1 MKLKNKLILSFLFS
15 ILISIFI
22 IGFIAN
28 SMINKRF
35 DIYLVEEQQN
45 KLQSIS
51 DDINA
56 LYNLNGYKLYE
67 TDINSYASLENI
79 YIEIKDL
86 RGNTIYYSSNRNGM
100 MGMGGRMHGRMHGG
114 MMGMRPIPEGKYTE
128 KTFPLLED
136 KTQVGVLVIGYID
149 NSYLTEE
156 ALVFKDTLSNSIF
169 ISAIFSVLIGLGT
182 SIVLA
187 KSLTTPLIDIRNTA
201 IEMRKGNLSKR
212 SKINSNT
219 REILELSDSINYLG
233 ETLASQEN
241 IRRKYAQDISHE
253 LRTPLSTLKSHLEA
267 IIDKVWEPNEEHLTI
282 LMNEIDRLSSLI
294 DDLKDSFKLE
304 GAKLDLNKSE
314 FNLSA
319 ELKQIVESFAPL
331 YGKGGFSL
339 EINLEDNKHIY
350 MDRDKFKQIMYNL
363 LSNSIKYLNQNGK
376 VKVNLRELNSQL
388 IIEVADN
395 GIGIKEDELPLIF
408 DRFFKSDNL
417 NSNGSKGTG
426 LGLPIVKSIVEAH
439 GGEINVDSKYGEGT
453 TVTITLPTNVHN
465 RQTE

>member
-1 MKLKNKLILSFLFS
+1 
-15 ILISIFI
+15 
-22 IGFIAN
+22 
-28 SMINKRF
+28 MINKKF

-45 KLQSIS
+45 RLQSIS
-51 DDINA
+51 DDINT

-79 YIEIKDL
+79 YIEIRDLKD
-86 RGNTIYYSSNRNGM
+86 NTIYYSSNGNGM
-100 MGMGGRMHGRMHGG
+100 MGMGGKMHGRMHGG

-128 KTFPLLED
+128 KTFPLMED
-136 KTQVGVLVIGYID
+136 KKQVGTLVIGYID

-156 ALVFKDTLSNSIF
+156 ALVFKDTLSSSIF
-169 ISAIFSVLIGLGT
+169 ISAIFTILIGLGT
-182 SIVLA
+182 SILLS
-187 KSLTTPLIDIRNTA
+187 KSLTTPLVDIRNTA

-282 LMNEIDRLSSLI
+282 LMDEIDRLSSLI

-304 GAKLDLNKSE
+304 EADLNLNKSE
-314 FNLSA
+314 FDLSS
-319 ELKQIVESFAPL
+319 ELVQIVESFIPL
-331 YGKGGFSL
+331 YEKGGYFL
-339 EINLEDNKHIY
+339 EMDLENNKHIY
-350 MDRDKFKQIMYNL
+350 MDKDKLKQIMYNL
-363 LSNSIKYLNQNGK
+363 LSNSIKYLDQNGK
-376 VKVNLRELNSQL
+376 VKVSLREINSQL
-388 IIEVADN
+388 IIDVVDN
-395 GIGIKEDELPLIF
+395 GMGIKEDELPLVF
-408 DRFFKSDNL
+408 DRFFKSNRL
-417 NSNGSKGTG
+417 NKNSPKGTG

-439 GGEINVDSKYGEGT
+439 GGEIHVDSKYGVGT
-453 TVTITLPTNVHN
+453 TVTINLPSNVHN
-465 RQTE
+465 SQTE